1 MLFIEDLSEVFIFV
15 METFLQFG
23 LSDKSLHTNNMTA
36 GFMSIEMEDY
46 ASRIHSLCPLTSG
59 KLFRLLSEEFQD
71 VYDRNEAL
79 VNALSETGLSISYL
93 FRYTLYE
100 QIPTLLHC
108 ISNAAKLINPQVIDS
123 DSIQILDY
131 SCTQGLATMLLL
143 EKLSEFRKFDISRI
157 KGISIVDPNI
167 NSLKHARIH
176 LANSAYKTE
185 IEYINKAFY
194 EIRPTDFSLETVYS
208 IHVFGGIV
216 EAINDLPLSFLASIK
231 ASRFL
236 FSTFLFYQSIPVE
249 QLSKEDLDS
258 ISNNSIHAFF
268 QSISYDQQSSKRESR
283 ELPLIQHC
291 IYLMALHLTTAR
303 RGRF

>member
-208 IHVFGGIV
+208 IHVFRIQ
-216 EAINDLPLSFLASIK
+216 ENNCLQI
-231 ASRFL
+231 
-236 FSTFLFYQSIPVE
+236 E
-249 QLSKEDLDS
+249 Q
-258 ISNNSIHAFF
+258 HV
-268 QSISYDQQSSKRESR
+268 Q
-283 ELPLIQHC
+283 P
-291 IYLMALHLTTAR
+291 
-303 RGRF
+303 